1 MIFKRTL
8 IIFAILISIFGFC
21 NSALAYSGNTGD
33 VTPTPNMTAIY
44 YPETWSNGECTWDFT
59 QSQWNYIPKTAEI
72 GAVQLIWNM
81 IPSSGYSGA
90 HVALFNS
97 DYSTGYYMPNN
108 ILTNTF
114 EGEPFHQVFK
124 CKFWVEQKQYP
135 GQALYC
141 VPKLLVYY
149 DLP

>member
-1 MIFKRTL
+1 MI
-8 IIFAILISIFGFC
+8 
-21 NSALAYSGNTGD
+21 
-33 VTPTPNMTAIY
+33 AIY

-108 ILTNTF
+108 ILTNAF

>member
-1 MIFKRTL
+1 
-8 IIFAILISIFGFC
+8 
-21 NSALAYSGNTGD
+21 
-33 VTPTPNMTAIY
+33 
-44 YPETWSNGECTWDFT
+44 
-59 QSQWNYIPKTAEI
+59 
-72 GAVQLIWNM
+72 
-81 IPSSGYSGA
+81 
-90 HVALFNS
+90 
-97 DYSTGYYMPNN
+97 MPNN
-108 ILTNTF
+108 ILTNAF